1 MTTKKFLKNNI
12 VTHVSAALLG
22 YLVALIAI
30 DAHSDNKF
38 ESRQDASVYT
48 TDARGRD
55 AELNREIFN
64 PSSFESIAWQYNTNQ
79 RVGEVLG
86 KTAAKEY
93 AMDMDS
99 LKSGTATAEQMFGDE
114 RDYCTEAVVRA
125 YRDAV
130 SRLRFRRGN
139 VRAVPFPAARCDT
152 TQSFQRAMRNAK
164 HLVKYFEAD
173 SVPNSIIKNP
183 SKSDLTTVSAGS
195 IIRRGRH
202 SYMYMG
208 VGYIDKRGQT
218 FVADSRG
225 RPVVASDDDKRLFE
239 YYDWSKC
246 TVIDVPKIVEYKL
259 QNDVQRHVR

>member
-1 MTTKKFLKNNI
+1 MEAKKFLKNSAFTHGLVCCAGSI
-12 VTHVSAALLG
+12 VAVILMN
-22 YLVALIAI
+22 LIR
-30 DAHSDNKF
+30 SDKF
-38 ESRQDASVYT
+38 ESRQDAAVYT

-55 AELNREIFN
+55 AELNRDIFDA
-64 PSSFESIAWQYNTNQ
+64 STFESVAWQYNTNQ

-99 LKSGTATAEQMFGDE
+99 LKSGTATVEQMFGDE

-139 VRAVPFPAARCDT
+139 ARAVPFPAARCDT
-152 TQSFQRAMRNAK
+152 TESFQRAMRNAK
-164 HLVKYFEAD
+164 HLVKYFETD

-183 SKSDLTTVSAGS
+183 SESDFATISAGS

-208 VGYIDKRGQT
+208 IGYIDKRGQT

-225 RPVVASDDDKRLFE
+225 RPVVASDDDARLFE

-246 TVIDVPKIVEYKL
+246 TVVDVPKIVEYKL